1 LTKNREAGKQKRTKI
16 IMATLQV
23 NIVSAEQAIFSGEA
37 EMVVAPGETGELGI
51 LPGHTPLMTRI
62 RPGTVKVKLAGQ
74 DKEEIVYVSGGILE
88 VQPKALTILA
98 DTSIRAHDLDE
109 AKVMEAKRQAEEAL
123 ANRATGQD
131 RALVVAELAQLAA
144 QLQAIRKL
152 RK

>member
-1 LTKNREAGKQKRTKI
+1 
-16 IMATLQV
+16 MATLQV

-37 EMVVAPGETGELGI
+37 EMVVAPGEAGELGI

-74 DKEEIVYVSGGILE
+74 DKEEIVYVSGGIME
-88 VQPKALTILA
+88 VQPKTLTILA